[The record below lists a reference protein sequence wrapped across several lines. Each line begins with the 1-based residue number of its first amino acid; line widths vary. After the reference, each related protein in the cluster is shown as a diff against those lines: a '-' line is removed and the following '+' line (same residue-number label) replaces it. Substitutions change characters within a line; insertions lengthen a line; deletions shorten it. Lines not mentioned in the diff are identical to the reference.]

1 MATTTRKSV
10 TVRAASALPAW
21 HGQFVQFVEHAAE
34 TAPAYAEAERAVLLA
49 VGCMADLGNVRD
61 EAYDAFRDA
70 AVLYART
77 LCCYRLANRAVH
89 AAPGSWDSK
98 PAAMLTAQSDA
109 WREAEA
115 AGNALR
121 RVLRDVRPSL
131 ALT

>member
-1 MATTTRKSV
+1 MATDTRKRI

-34 TAPAYAEAERAVLLA
+34 TAPAYSEAERTVLLA
-49 VGCMADLGNVRD
+49 AGCMADLGNVRD

-70 AVLYART
+70 AVLYARS

-89 AAPGSWDSK
+89 AAPGSWDCK
-98 PAAMLTAQSDA
+98 PPVLLAAQADA

-121 RVLRDVRPSL
+121 RVLRNVRPSL

>member
-1 MATTTRKSV
+1 MATTRKR

-34 TAPAYAEAERAVLLA
+34 TAPTYSEAERTVLLA
-49 VGCMADLGNVRD
+49 VGCMADIGNVRD
-61 EAYDAFRDA
+61 ESYDAFRDA
-70 AVLYART
+70 AVLYARS

-89 AAPGSWDSK
+89 AAPGSWDCK
-98 PAAMLTAQSDA
+98 PSALLAAQTDA
-109 WREAEA
+109 WREADA

-121 RVLRDVRPSL
+121 RVLCNVRPSL